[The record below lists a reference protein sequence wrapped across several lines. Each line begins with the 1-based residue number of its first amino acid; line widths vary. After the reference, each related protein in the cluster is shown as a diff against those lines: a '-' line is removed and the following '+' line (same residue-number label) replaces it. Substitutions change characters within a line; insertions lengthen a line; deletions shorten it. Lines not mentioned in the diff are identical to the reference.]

1 MKRAIVLTQAGG
13 FSGIDDDLIRHLAH
27 RWEIRVCRVPPTS
40 RAQRAANIIG
50 SFSWPMARWKRRF
63 ADRASR
69 RPKSVE
75 GFRRRTRCA
84 GSMLAGTDGEYDVV
98 LQISALFA
106 PGENRTAAPY
116 VLYIDMTAAQA
127 CRVYPPWAPPER
139 QRDEWLGLEG
149 DVYRGAARVLT
160 FNQAAAGSVCRDYG
174 VPADRIVT
182 VGSGFEPSSMPAG
195 VPQRETGLLVVSNDL
210 ARHGGNAVLETFREV
225 GRRIPQ
231 AGLEIVG
238 AVVEEPGVISH
249 LRLGRTAL
257 QKAYWRSSALI
268 NLGPVGGLQS
278 ALEGMACGCVPVALR
293 TNPHVGAIASQYGVA
308 LDEVRVEQVAS
319 LLTQLLLDEKGM
331 RQKSEACRNAAH
343 ELYTWQAVVPRIDR
357 ALEEA
362 ANPHSDSVAER
373 RFERE
378 LAEWT

>member
-13 FSGIDDDLIRHLAH
+13 FSGIDDDLIRHLAD
-27 RWEIRVCRVPPTS
+27 RWELRVCRVPPTS
-40 RAQRAANIIG
+40 RAQRAADIIG

-84 GSMLAGTDGEYDVV
+84 GRMLAGTDGEYDVV

-106 PGENRTAAPY
+106 PGGDRTAAPY
-116 VLYIDMTAAQA
+116 VLYVDMTAAQA

-139 QRDEWLGLEG
+139 ERDEWLRLEG
-149 DVYRGAARVLT
+149 HVYRGAARVLT
-160 FNQAAAGSVCRDYG
+160 FNQAAADSVCRDYG
-174 VPADRIVT
+174 VPADRVVT
-182 VGSGFEPSSMPAG
+182 VGSGFEPSRVPTAI
-195 VPQRETGLLVVSNDL
+195 PQRETGMLVVSNDL
-210 ARHGGNAVLETFREV
+210 ARHGGNAVLQTYREV
-225 GRRIPQ
+225 RRRIPQ
-231 AGLEIVG
+231 ARLEIVG
-238 AVVEEPGVISH
+238 AAVEEPGVISH

-293 TNPHVGAIASQYGVA
+293 ANPHVGVIASQYGVA
-308 LDEVRVEQVAS
+308 LDEVQGEEVAS
-319 LLTQLLLDEKGM
+319 LLTRLLVDEHEL
-331 RQKSEACRNAAH
+331 RRKSDACRSAAH
-343 ELYTWQAVVPRIDR
+343 ELYTWQAIVPRIDR

-362 ANPHSDSVAER
+362 ASGQSNSVAER
-373 RFERE
+373 RLQRE
-378 LAEWT
+378 SVEWT